1 MKKFTVSPL
10 VFAMAACVLP
20 ATSYAQQTSPTQPA
34 QEDNTVEEVMVTG
47 SFRASLANALNTKRM
62 SANNVDAIVA
72 EDMGKMPDLNLAES
86 LQRVSGVAITR
97 EGGEGRNI
105 TVRGLGP
112 TFSATTLNGMEV
124 PSSTGGLD
132 SSGGVNRGRSFDF
145 NVFASELFN
154 KIVLNKSAK
163 GSLEE
168 GGLASTVELYSAKPF
183 DNPGF
188 HAVAGGSMAVENL
201 TDENDPRVVAMV
213 SNTFADDKFG
223 ALISFAQSE
232 RNIRQEGFGT
242 VRWTSPYDNSNLK
255 LVGKDVDVNI
265 EGSANPLANYPEF
278 DPSSPHYNRLVAEV
292 QTRQQQLAE
301 EKLDFMLYPRLPRM
315 DSFNTNQERTGVTG
329 SFQFRPTDTME
340 FTLDYLKSS
349 LETDVT
355 SYNFFAQFRNSFS
368 SITPTHVVL
377 DDAGRVA
384 IAGEFTGVAPRVE
397 SRGQFSTTDFEQV
410 VLSGKFELTETL
422 KLDVMF
428 GNASVIHDEEQYR
441 FNLDALNA
449 TYANTAAPRRQ
460 AINGMNPTYF
470 SYDFRKD
477 SDIAEMSYGFDITNP
492 LNYHFTAPTIR
503 KDVVE
508 RENDTFRSDLTWEL
522 DDDSNIKS
530 GLIWNER
537 NITSERLDPTT
548 GTLRDPVARVSTGS
562 GTSTIMPI
570 TAATTNLTTT
580 LSAVS
585 KGYGDAINPPAGFP
599 TNFVINDFAATMAAY
614 NTGAF
619 TVNPADAST
628 FDVTEETTG
637 AYAEYNRN
645 FEVAG
650 MPLMI
655 NAGLRYVETEV
666 TSLGVLPGGGP
677 SKVQRDYAEWLP
689 SMNATLEVVE
699 DFVIRFSANRNLSR
713 PNLGSMTATINATPV
728 NGNISFGNTELDPT
742 KADAIDL
749 GFEWYF
755 AEEAVLGFTYFHKDI
770 DSFIIS
776 STTQSALSPE
786 LKTIIAAAYPQTDP
800 NSPTFDTKGYSI
812 NSDSWNFSMPVNG
825 DGAKLNGYEISYQQ
839 PFSFLPAAFE
849 GLGALANY
857 TYVDSEITYS
867 NGEKG
872 PLSGLSENSY
882 NVGIYF
888 ERESYGVR
896 MVVNGRDDYVTA
908 IPGSDRNFS
917 ENTTGPTRIDMSAFY
932 NINDYLKVSLEVIN
946 LTEEDER
953 LYTTGPLLTNGD
965 LDLVREI
972 NNTGREI
979 NLGIRAT
986 F

>member
-223 ALISFAQSE
+223 VLVSFAQSE
-232 RNIRQEGFGT
+232 RNIRQEGFGS
-242 VRWTSPYDNSNLK
+242 VRWTSAFDNSNRTFAGNDTT
-255 LVGKDVDVNI
+255 VAITGTPD
-265 EGSANPLANYPEF
+265 PMANYPEL
-278 DPSSPHYNRLVAEV
+278 DPANPKLVN
-292 QTRQQQLAE
+292 
-301 EKLDFMLYPRLPRM
+301 EKLDYILFPRLPRM
-315 DSFNTNQERTGVTG
+315 DSFNTLQERTGVTG

-349 LETDVT
+349 LDTDVS
-355 SYNFFAQFRNSFS
+355 SYNFFAQFRNTFG
-368 SITPTHVVL
+368 SIRPTSVVL
-377 DDAGRVA
+377 DETGRVA
-384 IAGEFTGVAPRVE
+384 IAGEFTGVTPRVE

-410 VLSGKFELTETL
+410 VLSGKFELSDNL
-422 KLDVMF
+422 KLDVML
-428 GNASVIHDEEQYR
+428 GNAEVVYDEEQYR
-441 FNLDALNA
+441 FNLDALDA
-449 TYANTAAPRRQ
+449 TYTNAAAPRRQ
-460 AINGMNPTYF
+460 AINGLNSTYF
-470 SYDFRKD
+470 SYDFREN

-503 KDVVE
+503 KDIVD
-508 RENDTFRSDLTWEL
+508 RKNDTFRSDLTWEL
-522 DDDSNIKS
+522 DESSVKT
-530 GLIWNER
+530 GVIWNER
-537 NITSERLDPTT
+537 NITSERHDPTA
-548 GTLRDPVARVSTGS
+548 GTLTDPVARVSTGS
-562 GTSTIMPI
+562 GTATIMPI
-570 TAATTNLTTT
+570 TSASTGLTTT
-580 LSAVS
+580 LSAVA
-585 KGYGDAINPPAGFP
+585 KGYGDAIDPPAGFP
-599 TNFVINDFAATMAAY
+599 TNFIINNFEATRAAY
-614 NTGAF
+614 NAGSF
-619 TVNPADAST
+619 TLNPNDPTT
-628 FDVTEETTG
+628 FDVTENTAG
-637 AYAEYNRN
+637 LYGEYNRN
-645 FEVAG
+645 MEIAG
-650 MPLMI
+650 MPLQI
-655 NAGLRYVETEV
+655 NAGLRYVETRVE
-666 TSLGVLPGGGP
+666 SIGVAGGIA
-677 SKVQRDYAEWLP
+677 SKRESDYAEWLP
-689 SMNATLEVVE
+689 STNFTLEVVD
-699 DFVIRFSANRNLSR
+699 DFLIRLSANRNLSR
-713 PNLGSMTATINATPV
+713 PNLSSMTATLNATPI
-728 NGNISFGNTELDPT
+728 NGNITVGNPGLDPT
-742 KADAIDL
+742 IADAFDL

-755 AEEAVLGFTYFHKDI
+755 TEEAVLGLTFFHKKI
-770 DSFIIS
+770 DSFIVNDIIV
-776 STTQSALSPE
+776 STLSPE
-786 LKTIIAAAYPQTDP
+786 LKTIIATAYPQTDP
-800 NSPTFDTKGYSI
+800 NSATFDPNGVNINDEWNVSTSI
-812 NSDSWNFSMPVNG
+812 NGKGANL
-825 DGAKLNGYEISYQQ
+825 DGFEISYQQ
-839 PFSFLPAAFE
+839 PFTFLPSIFE

-857 TYVDSEITYS
+857 TYVDSEITYG
-867 NGEKG
+867 NGIKG
-872 PLSGLSENSY
+872 PLTGLSENSY
-882 NVGIYF
+882 NYGIYF
-888 ERESYGVR
+888 ERETFGAR
-896 MVVNGRDDYVTA
+896 LVVNGRDDYVTS

-917 ENTTGPTRIDMSAFY
+917 ENTTGPTRVDMSAFY
-932 NINDYLKVSLEVIN
+932 NITEGIKVSLEIIN

-953 LYTTGPLLTNGD
+953 LYTTGTQSAGGD